1 MKKETTFGM
10 RFVHLQT
17 DELDER
23 CRQRL
28 NEELGIDD
36 ESIEVI
42 MNLRSQV
49 ISLQQRMREVE
60 SMLETYQSGYN
71 SRLIKYRQV
80 FYEADWE
87 DG

>member
-10 RFVHLQT
+10 RFIRLQA

-36 ESIEVI
+36 ESVEVI

-49 ISLQQRMREVE
+49 IALQERLRELE
-60 SMLETYQSGYN
+60 SVLETYQAGHN
-71 SRLIKYRQV
+71 SRFIKYRQV

>member
-10 RFVHLQT
+10 RFVRIQT

-28 NEELGIDD
+28 NEELEIDD
-36 ESIEVI
+36 ESIDVI

-49 ISLQQRMREVE
+49 IALQQRLRDME
-60 SMLETYQSGYN
+60 SRLETYQAGYN
-71 SRLIKYRQV
+71 SRLIKYRQI

-87 DG
+87 DS

>member
-1 MKKETTFGM
+1 MNKKTETEI
-10 RFVHLQT
+10 RFIRLRAE
-17 DELDER
+17 ELDER
-23 CRQRL
+23 CRERL
-28 NEELGIDD
+28 QEELEMDE

-49 ISLQQRMREVE
+49 IALQERMRHLE
-60 SMLETYQSGYN
+60 SILEMYQSGYN

-87 DG
+87 DS

>member
-1 MKKETTFGM
+1 MNNKTETEV
-10 RFVHLQT
+10 RFVRIRK
-17 DELDER
+17 DDLDER

-28 NEELGIDD
+28 NEALGIDE

-49 ISLQQRMREVE
+49 IALQERLRELE
-60 SMLETYQSGYN
+60 AIMETYQSGYN

-80 FYEADWE
+80 FFEAEWE
-87 DG
+87 DS

>member
-1 MKKETTFGM
+1 MKNKTDLGM
-10 RFVHLQT
+10 RFIRLIT
-17 DELDER
+17 DQLDER

-28 NEELGIDD
+28 NEDLGMDE

-49 ISLQQRMREVE
+49 VALQQRLREME
-60 SMLETYQSGYN
+60 SMLESYQSGYN

-80 FYEADWE
+80 FYEAEWE
-87 DG
+87 DH

>member
-1 MKKETTFGM
+1 MNNKTETEV
-10 RFVHLQT
+10 RFIRIRK
-17 DELDER
+17 DDLDER

-28 NEELGIDD
+28 NEALGMDE

-49 ISLQQRMREVE
+49 IALQERLRELE
-60 SMLETYQSGYN
+60 SMMEAYQSGYN

-80 FYEADWE
+80 FFEADWE
-87 DG
+87 DS